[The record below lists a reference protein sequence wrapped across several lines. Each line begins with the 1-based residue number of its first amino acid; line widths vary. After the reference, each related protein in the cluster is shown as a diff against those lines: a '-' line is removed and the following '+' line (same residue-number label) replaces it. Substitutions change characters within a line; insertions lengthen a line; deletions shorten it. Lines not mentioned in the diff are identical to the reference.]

1 LNLHGAIPFV
11 VRLSNH
17 ERIFSQLPFFKG
29 GIFFLGLKERSRTAE
44 WRGNHLA
51 NFSDWTR
58 GLIVVGLQ
66 AFLWVIWY
74 RHLDFAYH
82 EDHEGREG
90 CGYRGKFPQ
99 LAQSSREPKSLR
111 FISPRAKLA
120 KDAKFGNLF
129 FSLRPL
135 RSLRETF
142 RASVAA
148 FAAVG
153 PLWCALLLVSL
164 SLAGCGNFSAK
175 PDPSRFFTLTAIA
188 QPVSPAKDSGNLGG
202 VSLGIGP
209 IGLPGYLDRE
219 EIVTRVSPNRIDFS
233 EYDRW
238 AEPLDVSFT
247 RVLAQNLS
255 ILLRTDR
262 LVFYPWEPNR
272 RPNYQVTVQV
282 VRFESNHRG
291 EVQLS
296 ARWEIFDISNIN
308 RIPLRAGESGI
319 TRQPTAQSTDA
330 SVAALSEALGDLSR
344 EIANAVSAIDGQRK

>member
-1 LNLHGAIPFV
+1 LYFPFSTIPPLKKGDN
-11 VRLSNH
+11 RGIS
-17 ERIFSQLPFFKG
+17 IYSQLPFFKG
-29 GIFFLGLKERSRTAE
+29 GIFFLRLKERSRTAE

-82 EDHEGREG
+82 EDHEGRED

-99 LAQSSREPKSLR
+99 LAQ
-111 FISPRAKLA
+111 ISGYLTAEA
-120 KDAKFGNLF
+120 
-129 FSLRPL
+129 L
-135 RSLRETF
+135 RSQRESLTKKNLCVLC
-142 RASVAA
+142 ASAVNPA
-148 FAAVG
+148 FPSFGCGSAAVG

-188 QPVSPAKDSGNLGG
+188 QPVSAPAQGSSNSAG

-209 IGLPGYLDRE
+209 IRLPGYLDRE
-219 EIVTRVSPNRIDFS
+219 EIVTRVSPNRIDLS

-238 AEPLDVSFT
+238 AEPLETNFS
-247 RVLAQNLS
+247 RVVGQNLS
-255 ILLRTDR
+255 VLLNTDR
-262 LVFYPWEPNR
+262 VVFYPWELTR
-272 RPNYQVTVQV
+272 RPNYQLTIEVL
-282 VRFESNHRG
+282 RFEPNARG

-296 ARWEIFDISNIN
+296 ARWEILDTNK
-308 RIPLRAGESGI
+308 RTPLRAGESGI

>member
-82 EDHEGREG
+82 EDHEGRED

-99 LAQSSREPKSLR
+99 LAQ
-111 FISPRAKLA
+111 ISGYLTAEA
-120 KDAKFGNLF
+120 
-129 FSLRPL
+129 L
-135 RSLRETF
+135 RSQRESLTKKNLCVLC
-142 RASVAA
+142 ASAVNPA
-148 FAAVG
+148 FPSFGCGSAAVG

-188 QPVSPAKDSGNLGG
+188 QPVSTPAKDSGNLGG

-344 EIANAVSAIDGQRK
+344 EIANAVSAVDGQKK